1 MNILTK
7 LKEVQETLESLGSG
21 GLDLAAEVETVRM
34 AHEVITCVHNKLDGK
49 EWDSDTAE
57 SISEIL
63 DNFGLESRDPN
74 DCDCDDRSWHG
85 DVHDSAC
92 PLAGLN
98 RETE

>member
-1 MNILTK
+1 MNILTR
-7 LKEVQETLESLGSG
+7 LKQLQEELNVRGP
-21 GLDLAAEVETVRM
+21 LAGAEVVRQ
-34 AHEVITCVHNKLDGK
+34 AHELITCVHNKLDGK
-49 EWDSDTAE
+49 EWDSDTAL

-63 DNFGLESRDPN
+63 DNFGLDCRNPD

-98 RETE
+98 REVE